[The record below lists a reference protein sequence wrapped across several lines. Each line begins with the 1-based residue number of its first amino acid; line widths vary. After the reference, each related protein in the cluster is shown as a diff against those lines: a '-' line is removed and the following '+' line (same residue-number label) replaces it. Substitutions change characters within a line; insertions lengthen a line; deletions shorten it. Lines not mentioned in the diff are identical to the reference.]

1 MSSRSSREQRDAEL
15 KAAEAKEKDQRA
27 SATQSAYEMMRA
39 KLMAQGLIPASSTS
53 AGTSSIPAAST
64 ATPALVVEPAS
75 VAAPAN
81 GALVVFGS
89 TNWDAGAKP
98 TETDESPN
106 LYGPHRLVA
115 GLNGV
120 KIGFIAS
127 GSTSA
132 HCVALGVDGAAY
144 AWGKN
149 NLGQLGVGD
158 TATRPGPVPVAYLK
172 GVGGGVV
179 GAATGKAHT
188 LWLARDGGVWASGA
202 AKQGCVGGNA
212 KRGAEYE
219 AKPLRVTGLPT
230 AAVRTRHR
238 HHRRRRHH
246 HHHHS
251 LTHHLSPPQAVC
263 CGTNFNLVRD
273 ADGGLW
279 SFGWSEFGVLG
290 NGTDGEHNLADGS
303 VKLSYQAVSTPA
315 RIASLRDKKIVD
327 AACGTAHCVAAAS
340 DGTVYTWGNGG
351 YGRLGH
357 RDQANLHT
365 PKALPE
371 LKASRVSAGSA
382 YTAALGWAV
391 RRGRSRT
398 HTMRRRRTQRPAHST
413 DASPPPLLRCSTAA
427 RWRARAT
434 RSCGCGASARAASRT
449 RGCTRSR
456 SRTSRG
462 GRSVPPAPS
471 PLALDVPCVHTP
483 EPTRPPPPPP
493 PQVHAFACG
502 QNHSVL
508 SADDSVI
515 AWGHGT
521 ASGELG
527 FGAGAKKS
535 AARAEKVETLEK
547 LRVAQVA
554 CGYAHTVLLADGDSD
569 VVKRLPAWTPA
580 PAKEAEAGPS
590 GEKGGPPKKKA
601 KK

>member
-238 HHRRRRHH
+238 HHRRRHRRSHHRRH
-246 HHHHS
+246 
-251 LTHHLSPPQAVC
+251 
-263 CGTNFNLVRD
+263 
-273 ADGGLW
+273 
-279 SFGWSEFGVLG
+279 
-290 NGTDGEHNLADGS
+290 
-303 VKLSYQAVSTPA
+303 
-315 RIASLRDKKIVD
+315 
-327 AACGTAHCVAAAS
+327 
-340 DGTVYTWGNGG
+340 
-351 YGRLGH
+351 
-357 RDQANLHT
+357 
-365 PKALPE
+365 
-371 LKASRVSAGSA
+371 
-382 YTAALGWAV
+382 
-391 RRGRSRT
+391 
-398 HTMRRRRTQRPAHST
+398 RRRRHHR
-413 DASPPPLLRCSTAA
+413 R
-427 RWRARAT
+427 RR
-434 RSCGCGASARAASRT
+434 
-449 RGCTRSR
+449 
-456 SRTSRG
+456 
-462 GRSVPPAPS
+462 
-471 PLALDVPCVHTP
+471 
-483 EPTRPPPPPP
+483 
-493 PQVHAFACG
+493 
-502 QNHSVL
+502 
-508 SADDSVI
+508 
-515 AWGHGT
+515 
-521 ASGELG
+521 
-527 FGAGAKKS
+527 
-535 AARAEKVETLEK
+535 
-547 LRVAQVA
+547 
-554 CGYAHTVLLADGDSD
+554 
-569 VVKRLPAWTPA
+569 RLTC
-580 PAKEAEAGPS
+580 
-590 GEKGGPPKKKA
+590 
-601 KK
+601 

>member
-75 VAAPAN
+75 VSAPAN

-120 KIGFIAS
+120 KIGFVAS

-219 AKPLRVTGLPT
+219 AKPLRVTGQSATPT
-230 AAVRTRHR
+230 
-238 HHRRRRHH
+238 
-246 HHHHS
+246 
-251 LTHHLSPPQAVC
+251 
-263 CGTNFNLVRD
+263 
-273 ADGGLW
+273 
-279 SFGWSEFGVLG
+279 
-290 NGTDGEHNLADGS
+290 
-303 VKLSYQAVSTPA
+303 
-315 RIASLRDKKIVD
+315 VD
-327 AACGTAHCVAAAS
+327 
-340 DGTVYTWGNGG
+340 
-351 YGRLGH
+351 
-357 RDQANLHT
+357 
-365 PKALPE
+365 
-371 LKASRVSAGSA
+371 RVSSSTSCCAFSA
-382 YTAALGWAV
+382 SITQV
-391 RRGRSRT
+391 R
-398 HTMRRRRTQRPAHST
+398 
-413 DASPPPLLRCSTAA
+413 
-427 RWRARAT
+427 
-434 RSCGCGASARAASRT
+434 
-449 RGCTRSR
+449 
-456 SRTSRG
+456 
-462 GRSVPPAPS
+462 
-471 PLALDVPCVHTP
+471 
-483 EPTRPPPPPP
+483 
-493 PQVHAFACG
+493 
-502 QNHSVL
+502 
-508 SADDSVI
+508 
-515 AWGHGT
+515 
-521 ASGELG
+521 
-527 FGAGAKKS
+527 
-535 AARAEKVETLEK
+535 
-547 LRVAQVA
+547 
-554 CGYAHTVLLADGDSD
+554 
-569 VVKRLPAWTPA
+569 
-580 PAKEAEAGPS
+580 
-590 GEKGGPPKKKA
+590 
-601 KK
+601 